1 MKHKQKKQSSKPP
14 IPLPEEITLSAV
26 PTALGPMSRRRWSG
40 KLMDK
45 TTVSYSLT
53 LPLLPIPESNLFLSQ
68 LRERYFRFLLAA
80 SQKKREEVWFGGLDW
95 SLEGS
100 HLVLTHSFSPFREKE
115 WQVAAILKLSPEGA
129 ILGIQRK
136 KLPEGSFYRSK
147 FRFNTSLP
155 RQE

>member
-1 MKHKQKKQSSKPP
+1 MKHKKQSTKPP
-14 IPLPEEITLSAV
+14 LPLPEEITLPPV
-26 PTALGPMSRRRWSG
+26 PTPLGPLVRRRWSG
-40 KLMDK
+40 KLMGE

-53 LPLLPIPESNLFLSQ
+53 LPRLPHGESDLFLNQ

-80 SQKKREEVWFGGLDW
+80 SQKKRNEVWFGGLDW

-100 HLVLTHSFSPFREKE
+100 DLILTHSFSPFREKE
-115 WQVAAILKLSPEGA
+115 WHVAAILTLSSEGA

-147 FRFNTSLP
+147 FRFNISLP